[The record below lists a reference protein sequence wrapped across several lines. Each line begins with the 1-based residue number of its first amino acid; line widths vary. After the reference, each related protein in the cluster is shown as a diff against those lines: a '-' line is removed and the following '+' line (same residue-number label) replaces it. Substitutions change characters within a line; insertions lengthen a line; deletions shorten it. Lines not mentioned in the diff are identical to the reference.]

1 MLVGEEGLK
10 QAFKC
15 FMDQV
20 ASDYEFDKEILK
32 SGFFSFIFTKKQR
45 SKIDKLCRDNDWV
58 NPKSPG
64 ITFTRDYFHH
74 VLEQRTTKDGVT
86 PVDCAKIL
94 AAAFCTQSE
103 AAVNKKRFEGDME
116 REQQALIFNAQDGMI
131 IGKSRNMYGVAVV
144 EVSIKNLSPVTAYH
158 ARRDKILAFERH
170 R

>member
-1 MLVGEEGLK
+1 MSIGEEGLK
-10 QAFKC
+10 QAFNS

-20 ASDYEFDKEILK
+20 ASGYAFDKEILE

-45 SKIDKLCRDNDWV
+45 SNIDKLCRDNDWV

-86 PVDCAKIL
+86 PEDCAKIL
-94 AAAFCTQSE
+94 AATFCTQSE
-103 AAVNKKRFEGDME
+103 TAVNKKRFENDTE
-116 REQQALIFNAQDGMI
+116 RDQQALIFNAKDGI
-131 IGKSRNMYGVAVV
+131 VIGKSRNMYGVAVV

-158 ARRDKILAFERH
+158 ARRDKVSAFGKG
-170 R
+170 